1 MIEIEY
7 KNWNIRY
14 RGNFPCSTEQFVSD
28 IEQGKK
34 PQGVY
39 GAICSR
45 DDEMFL
51 ITDHFGSY
59 PIWYT
64 SQQASFY
71 FYDLPKQNLS
81 RNEQFFFERDMLGGF
96 TVSNRTQYT

>member
-7 KNWNIRY
+7 KNWNIKY

-51 ITDHFGSY
+51 ITDHF
-59 PIWYT
+59 
-64 SQQASFY
+64 
-71 FYDLPKQNLS
+71 
-81 RNEQFFFERDMLGGF
+81 
-96 TVSNRTQYT
+96 